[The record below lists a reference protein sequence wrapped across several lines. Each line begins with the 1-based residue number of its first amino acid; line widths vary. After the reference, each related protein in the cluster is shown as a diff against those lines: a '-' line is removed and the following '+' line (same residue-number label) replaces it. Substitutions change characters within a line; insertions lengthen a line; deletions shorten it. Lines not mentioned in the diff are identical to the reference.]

1 MSSYGY
7 VITTSKFTAVNEAMA
22 DQLRPTLYPD
32 AALPSR
38 ADFPFEQR
46 NRSPSFVPNPIS
58 APERTYSS
66 TTTTKKRSARDRCKD
81 DADLRQSRRRR
92 LSKEPLPDASLACP
106 FAKHNPITSPGC
118 WNFAAENL
126 ARLKEHLL
134 RRHER
139 RPYCPICLGQF
150 DSDTLRDIHVRE
162 RTCLKVNGEQIGAWM
177 DPKAAQRIRQ
187 RTKKSENAKEGWQR
201 MYSVIFPDD
210 ETIHSP
216 CEWLTFAAP

>member
-1 MSSYGY
+1 MRVVRSCGYSMQVAASDVLRTREIYDIPIAFSRKNTSPAMSSYGY

-66 TTTTKKRSARDRCKD
+66 TTTTKKRSARDMCKD

-126 ARLKEHLL
+126 ARLK
-134 RRHER
+134 
-139 RPYCPICLGQF
+139 
-150 DSDTLRDIHVRE
+150 
-162 RTCLKVNGEQIGAWM
+162 
-177 DPKAAQRIRQ
+177 
-187 RTKKSENAKEGWQR
+187 
-201 MYSVIFPDD
+201 
-210 ETIHSP
+210 
-216 CEWLTFAAP
+216 